1 MEDNG
6 LVDWV
11 NENLK
16 KLNIEDEVYI
26 IFFGKS

>member
-6 LVDWV
+6 LGSWV

-16 KLNIEDEVYI
+16 KLKIEDEVF
-26 IFFGKS
+26 IFI